1 MLMIVVLTDN
11 TYIPLF
17 VIDSMKKLIFILLV
31 MLASYCSLLYE
42 LLLAHTMGLLFG
54 DTVIQYSLTIGI
66 YLFSLGIGSFLTD
79 RLKNARGALF
89 WVEIALSIIG
99 SVAAIILL
107 FNQDFILLSKLFG
120 DGLPLWIVNAIFY
133 LPVLAIG
140 ILSGMEIPLFYRIA
154 EGSSDLSRVL
164 AYDYF
169 GSLVA
174 AVLFPLV
181 LLPAFGMVSVG
192 IITGLLNLVIA
203 LCLLYKSNLRKI
215 LYVVVAFVGLV
226 LVCLLIQSEN
236 IEVEISERFV
246 AGVFRTEYVEFE
258 DHFDLLSVE
267 QTQYQ
272 SFYFG
277 KRDHVVNGS
286 AIDNYFLIL
295 DKEFQMESAHEKNY
309 HEPYVHPLFCLV
321 NVSDV
326 LIIGGGDG
334 MLTREVLKYDSVERV
349 DHIDIDSF
357 VTDYFTHDE
366 IGRMLNN
373 DSFWDPRVNLV
384 NTDGISFMRE
394 NDKKYDVIFFDLP
407 SPIYEAIA
415 RFHSVEVYKIVL
427 NNLNDEGFFITHTA
441 QNHAPYQASS
451 MDKAGFS
458 HIQEYKIDIWQRY
471 LLGANFDFNY
481 GEVSQ
486 NFFCEGL
493 TQVHSED
500 IYRTTL
506 NGSYDFPIEIGDT
519 YVNSIYKPNIKFFR
533 EPYDS

>member
-1 MLMIVVLTDN
+1 
-11 TYIPLF
+11 
-17 VIDSMKKLIFILLV
+17 MKKLIFILLV

-79 RLKNARGALF
+79 RLKHVRRSLF

-99 SVAAIILL
+99 SLAAIVLL

-120 DGLPLWIVNAIFY
+120 MGLPLWIVNAIFY
-133 LPVLAIG
+133 LPVLIIG

-192 IITGLLNLVIA
+192 IITGLLNLAIA

-215 LYVVVAFVGLV
+215 LYVVVAFVSLV

-236 IEVEISERFV
+236 IELEISQKFV
-246 AGVFRTEYVEFE
+246 AGIFRTEYAIFE
-258 DHFDLLSVE
+258 DEIELIDIK
-267 QTQYQ
+267 QTPYQ

-277 KRDHVVNGS
+277 SRDSSYNGS
-286 AIDNYFLIL
+286 PITSYFLIL
-295 DKEFQMESAHEKNY
+295 DKEFQMESAYEKNY

-334 MLTREVLKYDSVERV
+334 MLTREILKYDSVERV

-394 NDKKYDVIFFDLP
+394 NDKEYDVIFFDLP

-415 RFHSVEVYKIVL
+415 RFHSVEVYTIVL

-451 MDKAGFS
+451 MKEAGFAY
-458 HIQEYKIDIWQRY
+458 IQEYKIDIWQRY
-471 LLGANFDFNY
+471 LLGANFDFDYKDYSEN
-481 GEVSQ
+481 
-486 NFFCEGL
+486 NNCEGKSVVYSDEL
-493 TQVHSED
+493 H
-500 IYRTTL
+500 RTVL
-506 NGSYDFPIEIGDT
+506 NGSYDLPFEMDDS
-519 YVNSIYKPNIKFFR
+519 YLNSIYKPNIRFFR
-533 EPYDS
+533 ESYGG